1 MEDKTEENT
10 EDIYGVQR
18 ANVERF
24 FLASVWFRF
33 FAYITDGIIVGSIT
47 FLAVK
52 PILAVLGF
60 NVSTTYWL
68 SVFMVSSV
76 IVGLAYYTWMTK
88 VWGQTLGKM
97 IFGLRVIRKDGRP
110 LDWLTVIFREVIG
123 KFISNFFGLHLG
135 YIWSIFH
142 LKKQAWHDQIG
153 DTLVVYDKE
162 VTYQRYVDINVQN

>member
-1 MEDKTEENT
+1 MVDKTQENI
-10 EDIYGVQR
+10 EDSRDEQQE
-18 ANVERF
+18 AVERF
-24 FLASVWFRF
+24 FLASIWFRF

-52 PILAVLGF
+52 PILALLGF

-76 IVGLAYYTWMTK
+76 IVGLVYFTWMTK

-97 IFGLRVIRKDGRP
+97 IFGLRVIRKDGGP

-123 KFISNFFGLHLG
+123 KFISKLFGLHLG

-142 LKKQAWHDQIG
+142 PKKQTWHDQIG

-162 VTYQRYVDINVQN
+162 VTYQRYVDIDVLN